1 MGLAFDTRERLM
13 KKATSVFLGLAA
25 ILVIALAFLPTPGKT
40 LIEDFFVQP
49 TYNSLSGREGSDG
62 PILAVK
68 IDDTV
73 AARPQ
78 IGLDRADIVYIEQVE
93 GGLTRLAAIFS
104 SEIPQLI
111 GPIRSARITDIE
123 VLSQYGT
130 VVFAYS
136 GAQSKFLPVIRAAN
150 LHDYGAQRQSPTIY
164 TRDGTRFSPT
174 NMVLRA
180 DLLMEKVKADEK
192 TVSQSSPNEWTFGDK
207 PEGGNPI
214 SEAKVMWPATTYE
227 FRWSAEENRW
237 TIFNNGIANLS
248 ASGAAHSP
256 TTIVIQKVQI
266 VPSIYGDKFGG
277 VTPHSLTIGSGT
289 GFVLRDGQSFSA
301 MWSRPDAQSGTT
313 WVLPDGTPLNFA
325 RGQVWVA
332 LVEKDPVFT
341 ARLTTLTE

>member
-1 MGLAFDTRERLM
+1 M
-13 KKATSVFLGLAA
+13 KKVTAVLLGLAA
-25 ILVIALAFLPTPGKT
+25 LLVIALAFLPNPGRS
-40 LIEDFFVQP
+40 LIDDFFVEP

-68 IDDTV
+68 IDDTL

-93 GGLTRLAAIFS
+93 GGLTRLAAIYS

-123 VLSQYGT
+123 VLAQYGT

-164 TRDGTRFSPT
+164 TRDETRFSPT
-174 NMVLRA
+174 NMMLRA
-180 DLLMEKVKADEK
+180 DLLMDKVEADKK
-192 TVSQSSPNEWTFGDK
+192 TISQSSPNEWAFGDK
-207 PEGGNPI
+207 PQGGSPI
-214 SEAKVMWPATTYE
+214 TEAKVLWPVASYE
-227 FRWSAEENRW
+227 FRWSVADNQW
-237 TIFNNGIANLS
+237 TIFNNGVANLS
-248 ASGAAHSP
+248 ASGVPHTP

-289 GFVLRDGQSFSA
+289 GYVLRDGESFSA
-301 MWSRPDAQSGTT
+301 RWSRTDAQSGTT
-313 WVLPDGTPLNFA
+313 WTALDGTPLNFA

-332 LVEKDPVFT
+332 LTEKDPVFT
-341 ARLTTLTE
+341 ARLTSLTE

>member
-1 MGLAFDTRERLM
+1 M
-13 KKATSVFLGLAA
+13 KKLLSALVGTMA
-25 ILVIALAFLPTPGKT
+25 ILIIALAFLPSPAKS
-40 LIEDFFVQP
+40 LIDDIFVQP
-49 TYNSLSGREGSDG
+49 TYNSLSGREGIDG

-68 IDDTV
+68 IDDTI

-78 IGLDRADIVYIEQVE
+78 IGLDRADVIYIEQVE

-123 VLSQYGT
+123 VLAQYGT

-136 GAQSKFLPVIRAAN
+136 GAQSKFLPVIGAAN

-164 TRDGTRFSPT
+164 TRDDTRFAPT

-180 DLLMEKVKADEK
+180 DLLMEKVRADEK
-192 TVSQSSPNEWTFGDK
+192 IVAESSSNEWRFGDT
-207 PEGGNPI
+207 PEGGVPI
-214 SEAKVMWPATTYE
+214 SEAKVLWPASTYE
-227 FRWSAEENRW
+227 FRWSVEDNRW
-237 TIFNNGIANLS
+237 TIFNNGVANLS
-248 ASGAAHSP
+248 ASGVAHTP

-289 GFVLRDGQSFSA
+289 GYVLRDGQSFQA
-301 MWSRPDAQSGTT
+301 TWSRTDALSGTT
-313 WVLPDGTPLNFA
+313 WSAMDGRALNFA

-341 ARLTTLTE
+341 ARLNTLTE

>member
-1 MGLAFDTRERLM
+1 M
-13 KKATSVFLGLAA
+13 KKVTSVVFGMAA
-25 ILVIALAFLPTPGKT
+25 ILVIALAFLPTPGRS
-40 LIEDFFVQP
+40 LIEGYFVEP

-62 PILAVK
+62 PVLAVK

-136 GAQSKFLPVIRAAN
+136 GAQSKFLPAIRAAN

-164 TRDGTRFSPT
+164 TRDETRFSPT
-174 NMVLRA
+174 DMVLRA

-214 SEAKVMWPATTYE
+214 SEAKVLWPAASYE
-227 FRWSAEENRW
+227 FRWSVEENRW
-237 TIFNNGIANLS
+237 TIFNKGIANLS
-248 ASGAAHSP
+248 ASGAPHTP
-256 TTIVIQKVQI
+256 TTIMIQKVQI

-289 GFVLRDGQSFSA
+289 GYVLRDGESFSA
-301 MWSRPDAQSGTT
+301 TWSRSDVQSGTT
-313 WVLPDGTPLNFA
+313 WSLTDGTPLNFA